1 MTSTSKLFR
10 ILDSHFWHDQILG
23 ILRFW
28 HHQIF
33 GTSQFLTWSDFWCS
47 QHLTWSRFLDS
58 QDLTW
63 SDFGHFKFWDHGI
76 IIMTPSWHHNFEIT
90 VELECWFAS
99 RPPPRPPVWR
109 HRGWSRGTHTH
120 THRCIQRQKGHRRTF
135 HSCGFCT
142 AKHVFSCQNT
152 QESICHK
159 KEGIF
164 LFFDANKWCAGNHRI
179 PCATGDTS
187 KF

>member
-10 ILDSHFWHDQILG
+10 ILDSHFWHDQIFG

-47 QHLTWSRFLDS
+47 QNLAWPRFLDS
-58 QDLTW
+58 QNLTW

-76 IIMTPSWHHNFEIT
+76 TIMTPSWHQNFETT

-99 RPPPRPPVWR
+99 RPPPRHPVWR

-120 THRCIQRQKGHRRTF
+120 PQMHTEAKGAQKHLSQLWIL
-135 HSCGFCT
+135 HSKTCLFWS
-142 AKHVFSCQNT
+142 KHTRKHMS
-152 QESICHK
+152 
-159 KEGIF
+159 
-164 LFFDANKWCAGNHRI
+164 
-179 PCATGDTS
+179 
-187 KF
+187 